1 MRFPSSA
8 RKTNY
13 LEERNARRCSGTFH
27 LSYSLHLFV
36 AYWLLYP
43 PLLEPL
49 SLWLIPCG
57 STRISFQRANWVP
70 GQRCAHQAKD
80 WTDHGCRG
88 NGRLPF
94 DLMAGRP
101 TIAFCKVC
109 APHSKQIQA
118 LVERSLA
125 YWSKQPPESSF
136 FPLRLRS
143 ISSSDDCRLFR
154 VVGAPCF
161 YCCQVDYSRMTVK
174 VIAPYV
180 QGIKSVLNQ
189 HRVKTNVRSYNTLLS
204 PIAKCVLIPANK
216 FPHLLSGL

>member
-1 MRFPSSA
+1 LGRPSDTCCSAAAFVVAELPSCRLCRRTYWIRKKPRPPEKPIILRKGTPGDAVVPSIFPTGYILA
-8 RKTNY
+8 DV
-13 LEERNARRCSGTFH
+13 
-27 LSYSLHLFV
+27 FV

-57 STRISFQRANWVP
+57 SSRISFQRANWVS
-70 GQRCAHQAKD
+70 GQRCSDAALDQAKD

-94 DLMAGRP
+94 DRMAGRP

-109 APHSKQIQA
+109 ARHSKQIQA

-143 ISSSDDCRLFR
+143 IRDRALPTACS
-154 VVGAPCF
+154 
-161 YCCQVDYSRMTVK
+161 
-174 VIAPYV
+174 
-180 QGIKSVLNQ
+180 
-189 HRVKTNVRSYNTLLS
+189 LLS
-204 PIAKCVLIPANK
+204 CGPPK
-216 FPHLLSGL
+216 